1 MCHVSF
7 RGMEHMTMEHRTE
20 WLSRAAAAIA
30 FLGLIALA
38 SAQTA
43 PAASW
48 TEALAMRTSAPDGS
62 AGDPGGVLRAGMIS
76 DDGWS
81 WDMPAARQLVVARQ
95 GGTAGPVVIELLN
108 ERGELVERIEW
119 QAAPGA
125 LRPVRLDALVAG
137 RYVVRV
143 AGSGQSTTVRFRKD

>member
-1 MCHVSF
+1 
-7 RGMEHMTMEHRTE
+7 MEHMTMEHRIE

-38 SAQTA
+38 SAQS
-43 PAASW
+43 PLVPSW
-48 TEALAMRTSAPDGS
+48 TDALAVETKLSGPSGPVGS
-62 AGDPGGVLRAGMIS
+62 SEVFSRDERIS

-81 WDMPAARQLVVARQ
+81 GDMPAARQLVVARR

-108 ERGELVERIEW
+108 ERGELVERIDW

-143 AGSGQSTTVRFRKD
+143 ASSEQSTVMRFRRD